1 TRRQGG
7 FQRPNQTLRL
17 PHNLL
22 ILVRWNALSLTRLIA
37 LGEHDPPLAF
47 KAAIHFDRRF
57 CFSLAAGARTAHA
70 PTEKRT
76 HANRQVSDRLKS
88 CPCICKYTCIYKF
101 MGLILVRSHARPVP
115 PHDHRSAFCL
125 LILRAAGLSRRQP
138 APPQ

>member
-1 TRRQGG
+1 MTTNPSEGG
-7 FQRPNQTLRL
+7 TLWPYR
-17 PHNLL
+17 
-22 ILVRWNALSLTRLIA
+22 VLIA
-37 LGEHDPPLAF
+37 PGDHDPPLAF
-47 KAAIHFDRRF
+47 KAAIPFDRRF

-70 PTEKRT
+70 ATEKRT

-125 LILRAAGLSRRQP
+125 LILRAAGVSRRQP
-138 APPQ
+138 RARRCYASARDTA